1 MSLKTYDESEIKNKN
16 VIDITEMFHKGF
28 IFNLNINKTGIYQL
42 MITNIYNYP
51 ELIRKDRD
59 IGRFYIDSN
68 ENLVPSVTTVLS
80 RTSKKSDSIKEWRN
94 RVGEEEADRITKQS
108 TDIGS
113 MVHEALENYLY
124 GKDWENF
131 TDDNDG
137 MMAKKITQKFI
148 EVGLNSISEVWGLEV
163 GLILDGLYAGTADC
177 IGKINGN
184 STIIDF
190 KTARRIKKRE
200 WIEDYFLQ
208 CCAYANAH
216 NVMFGTQINQATIL
230 MVDRDLI
237 FREFTVNPK
246 EFDHLTKI
254 WKRRLIEFHKKFNN
268 DMS

>member
-28 IFNLNINKTGIYQL
+28 IFNLNINKTRIYQP

-51 ELIRKDRD
+51 ELIRKDKD

-177 IGKINGN
+177 IGKINGI